1 MPPSHDIRFAAEH
14 PTAAGHF
21 PGNPII
27 PGALLLDEVMR
38 LLAAGGRRPA
48 KIRSTKFFRP
58 VRPGEVVRLTWASL
72 PGAVTFECRMAADDA
87 IAASGTVEVG
97 PAAA

>member
-1 MPPSHDIRFAAEH
+1 M
-14 PTAAGHF
+14 
-21 PGNPII
+21 
-27 PGALLLDEVMR
+27 
-38 LLAAGGRRPA
+38 
-48 KIRSTKFFRP
+48 IRSTKFFRP